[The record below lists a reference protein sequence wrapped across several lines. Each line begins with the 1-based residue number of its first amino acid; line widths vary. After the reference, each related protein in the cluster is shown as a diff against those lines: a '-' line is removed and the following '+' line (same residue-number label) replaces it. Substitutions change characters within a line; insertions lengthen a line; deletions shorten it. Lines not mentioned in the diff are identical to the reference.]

1 MNNNINTIMFN
12 LEFIEVYN
20 KKYLKTLS
28 LEDETYFTMRDIMWH
43 SDCGYTFCANIFNP
57 LLSNNIYYED
67 RTINFTYTNVLN
79 NLNFIKNL
87 HNFVKTITPSKVRMN
102 CRYLKNII
110 KEGKTM
116 DDYFDKDKY
125 MLFDEWWEDFE
136 NFRKKIAARY
146 DELLLKSYSD

>member
-1 MNNNINTIMFN
+1 MFN

-43 SDCGYTFCANIFNP
+43 SDGGYTFYANIFNP
-57 LLSNNIYYED
+57 ILSDNITYEN

-79 NLNFIKNL
+79 NINFIKKL
-87 HNFVKTITPSKVRMN
+87 HNFVKTITPSDVRKN
-102 CRYLKNII
+102 NRYLKDII
-110 KEGKTM
+110 NEGKTIN
-116 DDYFDKDKY
+116 DCFDKDKY

-136 NFRKKIAARY
+136 KFREKIAARY
-146 DELLLKSYSD
+146 DELLFKSYFN